1 MAAGVPAGCIRWARC
16 TCHRRPW
23 RPSSEIP
30 AAPVTDFTLEAI
42 PRRKTS
48 PESTAARSRDPWL
61 FSRPV
66 RRGALWTENGSTR
79 HNRPRR
85 ASAWVGARE
94 PATDFVTEVRDDAR
108 GASSS
113 PKPSAAPRDRPARPR
128 SGRRSPA
135 ERRRSP
141 VGVPT
146 EGPRRRRGA
155 RRRVAAALG
164 RCAASHSIRVF
175 AAPVRR
181 RTDAVGDA
189 TFGAP
194 RGVPKAGPG
203 GSRGSPG
210 APGTA
215 RGRCEGHIALAQ
227 VANRVDF
234 SERSKFTPHQ
244 SHRGA

>member
-23 RPSSEIP
+23 RPISEIP

-61 FSRPV
+61 FSRLV
-66 RRGALWTENGSTR
+66 RRGAPWTENGSTR
-79 HNRPRR
+79 HDRPRR
-85 ASAWVGARE
+85 ASAWVCARE

-210 APGTA
+210 APGAA
-215 RGRCEGHIALAQ
+215 RGRCQGHIALAQ
-227 VANRVDF
+227 VANRVGRRK
-234 SERSKFTPHQ
+234 SAGS
-244 SHRGA
+244 SS